1 MLPHTA
7 LRTARP
13 SWQPAAPV
21 PVSEPGR
28 RAVGRQRGPGRPCGR
43 LRGGTDRRAPA
54 VRGSG
59 GPGRVPPIRR
69 VRATRRGGQGRRGR
83 ADASAATGRVRGA
96 HAGRIRA
103 GRGRGGVTSR
113 ARRLTS
119 ARAGSRERHAGGAAG
134 ASDRRARE
142 VHVGGAGAA
151 VASVLGRL
159 TLVGRYGTAPPPGPS
174 IGVPRAFARR
184 SPDARRTGRCG
195 AHVPLACARA
205 ATPGGEWP
213 PSWCLGVM
221 RPRRGAWG
229 LIALGG
235 AALGATCPWRLP

>member
-43 LRGGTDRRAPA
+43 LRGGADRRAPA
-54 VRGSG
+54 AYADPVGPAAYAVYAVYGPRGAEGRAVEGARMHPQPPGAYGARTRG
-59 GPGRVPPIRR
+59 GYGPDVVEG
-69 VRATRRGGQGRRGR
+69 ASRRGGRG
-83 ADASAATGRVRGA
+83 
-96 HAGRIRA
+96 
-103 GRGRGGVTSR
+103 
-113 ARRLTS
+113 LTS
-119 ARAGSRERHAGGAAG
+119 AGAGSRERHAGGAAG

-142 VHVGGAGAA
+142 LHAGGAGAA
-151 VASVLGRL
+151 GASVLGRL
-159 TLVGRYGTAPPPGPS
+159 TLVVRYGNAPPPGPS
-174 IGVPRAFARR
+174 IGVPRAFPRR
-184 SPDARRTGRCG
+184 SPGARRTGRCG

-229 LIALGG
+229 
-235 AALGATCPWRLP
+235 